1 MKFNNDGSLRKGS
14 AATLTKEQFSALLAI
29 VRKNILTLHSR
40 MIAGDISICPASYKG
55 TAPCRYC
62 PYHTICRFDPGR
74 KEENYDYVRLP
85 SDSTLKKELE
95 ERAKE

>member
-1 MKFNNDGSLRKGS
+1 MRFTNDGSLHKGS
-14 AATLTKEQFSALLAI
+14 ASALTKEQFSALLTI
-29 VRKNILTLHSR
+29 VRKNILSLHSR

-55 TAPCRYC
+55 ITPCSYC
-62 PYHTICRFDPGR
+62 PYRTICRFDPGR
-74 KEENYDYVRLP
+74 EEESYDYVRLP